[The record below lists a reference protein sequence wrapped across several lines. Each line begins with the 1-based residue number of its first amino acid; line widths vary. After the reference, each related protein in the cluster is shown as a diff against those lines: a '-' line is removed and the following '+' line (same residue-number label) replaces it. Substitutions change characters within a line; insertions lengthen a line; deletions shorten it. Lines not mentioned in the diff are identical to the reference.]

1 MVKKCNKFLE
11 EPNDANYEA
20 ILKTNNRIN
29 HSFIT
34 DQVENLIK
42 EMYPSKTFQ
51 INGYNILQIN
61 KCVLSSDFIRFK
73 NGESFKGPITLI
85 TAYSVKPQEYLD
97 SGSCS
102 LLTTSKK
109 GFIEEKIWQIKGC

>member
-1 MVKKCNKFLE
+1 
-11 EPNDANYEA
+11 
-20 ILKTNNRIN
+20 
-29 HSFIT
+29 
-34 DQVENLIK
+34 
-42 EMYPSKTFQ
+42 MYPNKTFQ
-51 INGYNILQIN
+51 INGYNILHIN

-97 SGSCS
+97 GGSCS
-102 LLTTSKK
+102 LLTTSTK